1 VLRKHSV
8 DDEPCGGAG
17 LPAVGELSEI
27 HAGTETHAGTE
38 IHVGAAV
45 LPDPA
50 LRPVTPVQQQR
61 VVSVA

>member
-27 HAGTETHAGTE
+27 PGS
-38 IHVGAAV
+38 AAV

-50 LRPVTPVQQQR
+50 LRSVTPVQQQR
-61 VVSVA
+61 VASVA